1 MIRINLLAA
10 ERPTQKK
17 KAAGGGGGAP
27 GSLQALLF
35 LGLFAGGAA
44 VFCGFLWFVKEASI
58 RELDNQIEQ
67 AKKRQLELQAIK
79 QKVDE
84 YEAQK
89 RTLDAKISLIEKLQ
103 AQQSGPVHLL
113 DEVSK
118 ALPEF
123 VWLTSMDQ
131 TGNVIRFKGESNGLS
146 SVADFMTKLQQA
158 GAPVCAEPPPPD
170 RPPDRSLC
178 YFNGVELQTSV
189 QQSGSQVVTFE
200 VSASFDNVYPK
211 IKAAAAA
218 PAGGAKPAPAAT
230 PAPTPAPKKS

>member
-17 KAAGGGGGAP
+17 AKAAGGVAAAP
-27 GSLQALLF
+27 GALQAYLF
-35 LGLFAGGAA
+35 LALFGGGAA

-58 RELDNQIEQ
+58 RELNTQIDA

-79 QKVDE
+79 AKVDE

-89 RTLDAKISLIEKLQ
+89 RTLDAKISLIERLQ

-118 ALPEF
+118 ALPEY

-131 TGNVIRFKGESNGLS
+131 TGNNVRFKGESNGLT

-158 GAPVCAEPPPPD
+158 GAPACSEPAPPD
-170 RPPDRSLC
+170 RPADRSLC
-178 YFNGVELQTSV
+178 YFKNVELQSSV
-189 QQSGSQVVTFE
+189 QQTGSSVVVFE
-200 VSASFDNVYPK
+200 VAAAFENVYPK
-211 IKAAAAA
+211 IKAAAA
-218 PAGGAKPAPAAT
+218 GPAPAAA
-230 PAPTPAPKKS
+230 PAAPPKKP